1 MDFVEG
7 LPPSNSYN
15 TILVVVD
22 CFTKFAHFIAIKHPF
37 TAAHIARVILDIIVT
52 LHGLPTSIVTDRD
65 RIFVSAFWKELFKL
79 YNINLQ
85 FSTAYHPQTDGQT
98 ERVNQCLEMYL
109 RCAFYGSPKKWH
121 SWLSLAQL
129 WYNSS
134 FHSSLKCSPFRAL
147 YGYEPRIGA
156 LPQMPDNV
164 SESVAEMAAERQ
176 LHLEALKTHLS
187 TAQNRM
193 KNQADKKR
201 TDRQFL
207 VGDQVLLKLQP
218 YAQSSVVNRP
228 FPKLAFKY
236 FGPYNIRERIGLA
249 AYRLELPSGSMVHPM
264 FHISQLKP
272 FTPDYFSSIH

>member
-1 MDFVEG
+1 M
-7 LPPSNSYN
+7 
-15 TILVVVD
+15 
-22 CFTKFAHFIAIKHPF
+22 
-37 TAAHIARVILDIIVT
+37 T
-52 LHGLPTSIVTDRD
+52 LQ
-65 RIFVSAFWKELFKL
+65 K
-79 YNINLQ
+79 N
-85 FSTAYHPQTDGQT
+85 
-98 ERVNQCLEMYL
+98 
-109 RCAFYGSPKKWH
+109 WH

-164 SESVAEMAAERQ
+164 SESVAEMAAERP

-201 TDRQFL
+201 TDREFL

-236 FGPYNIRERIGLA
+236 FGPHKILERIGPTV
-249 AYRLELPSGSMVHPM
+249 YRLELPSGSMVHPM

>member
-1 MDFVEG
+1 
-7 LPPSNSYN
+7 
-15 TILVVVD
+15 
-22 CFTKFAHFIAIKHPF
+22 
-37 TAAHIARVILDIIVT
+37 
-52 LHGLPTSIVTDRD
+52 
-65 RIFVSAFWKELFKL
+65 
-79 YNINLQ
+79 
-85 FSTAYHPQTDGQT
+85 
-98 ERVNQCLEMYL
+98 
-109 RCAFYGSPKKWH
+109 
-121 SWLSLAQL
+121 
-129 WYNSS
+129 
-134 FHSSLKCSPFRAL
+134 
-147 YGYEPRIGA
+147 
-156 LPQMPDNV
+156 MPDNV

-201 TDRQFL
+201 TDREFL

-236 FGPYNIRERIGLA
+236 FGPYKILERIGPTV
-249 AYRLELPSGSMVHPM
+249 YRLELPSGSMVHPM